1 MEDYQVI
8 QPSLQ
13 PAKIDNKKLES
24 INRRTAYWSCKGYS
38 PLVCAETHT
47 DTVALIFKSLI

>member
-1 MEDYQVI
+1 MIFIKYIWIMEDYQVI

-24 INRRTAYWSCKGYS
+24 INRRTAY
-38 PLVCAETHT
+38 
-47 DTVALIFKSLI
+47 

>member
-24 INRRTAYWSCKGYS
+24 INRRTAY
-38 PLVCAETHT
+38 
-47 DTVALIFKSLI
+47 